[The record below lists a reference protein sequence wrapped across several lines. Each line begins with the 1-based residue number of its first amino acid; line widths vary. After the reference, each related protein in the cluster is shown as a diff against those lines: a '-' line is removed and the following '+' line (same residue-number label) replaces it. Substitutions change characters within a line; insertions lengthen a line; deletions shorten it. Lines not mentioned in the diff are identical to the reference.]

1 VLWNATS
8 QADAA
13 DNYNTGLFC
22 CLPGQT
28 GTQDWECADALT
40 VVASTLAAAKVGQPV
55 PTGPAGVIVS
65 VSAGVTGTVTTG
77 TTATV
82 TGTTTSHQGI
92 VGVVSSLIHGSTGAA
107 TYPRSPVAPAARV
120 GLAWVGMGA
129 WAVGVATFALF
140 AIRA

>member
-8 QADAA
+8 HADSN
-13 DNYNTGLFC
+13 DDYNTGLFC

-28 GTQDWECADALT
+28 GTQDYECADALT

-55 PTGPAGVIVS
+55 PTGPAGVTVS
-65 VSAGVTGTVTTG
+65 VAAGAA
-77 TTATV
+77 ATV
-82 TGTTTSHQGI
+82 TATATTHQGI
-92 VGVVSSLIHGSTGAA
+92 VGAVSSLIHGSTGAA
-107 TYPRSPVAPAARV
+107 TYPRSPVAPAARF